1 MNPVMVPPGD
11 HPYDPLNRDIDPLAF
26 ALAKVQTHLLWID
39 EHRGS
44 FEAARQ
50 DDPETAERELGY
62 MRLSIKDAI
71 IYLKRLSELVLAGY
85 VIDQDKRLPKGLI
98 TRFFERRTT
107 DV

>member
-1 MNPVMVPPGD
+1 
-11 HPYDPLNRDIDPLAF
+11 
-26 ALAKVQTHLLWID
+26 
-39 EHRGS
+39 
-44 FEAARQ
+44 
-50 DDPETAERELGY
+50 